1 MYIYS
6 ISYKGGVILSIIK
19 ATDVKKTF
27 TIGKMNVDILK
38 GVSVEIEKGEFV
50 AIIGESGSGKSTFLN
65 ILGGLMPPSSG
76 DIFIEN
82 EKINGLSENNLAL
95 FRRHNIGFVFQSY
108 NLIPQLTALENVE
121 MPLIF
126 SGISKKERKNR
137 AFEMLKKVGL
147 EERAHH
153 KPSELSGGQ
162 QQRVSI
168 ARALVNYPKI
178 VLADEPTGNLDSKNG
193 TEILNILK
201 ELNETTGQ
209 TFVIVTHSSQV
220 YDYANKII
228 KVVDGK
234 VFNN

>member
-1 MYIYS
+1 M
-6 ISYKGGVILSIIK
+6 YKGGVLLSIIK
-19 ATDVKKTF
+19 ATDVKKAF
-27 TIGKMNVDILK
+27 TIGKMKVDILK

-95 FRRHNIGFVFQSY
+95 FRRRNIGFVFQSY

-178 VLADEPTGNLDSKNG
+178 VLADEPTGNLDSKNSI
-193 TEILNILK
+193 EILNILK

-220 YDYANKII
+220 CDYSNKII